1 MTIITW
7 LNEICL
13 TSLTALF
20 WNFPLM
26 ICNLPLLFP
35 HSKNIQVSTLITII
49 ITYYLLIIIQI
60 IITKSHNN
68 YCSVGVMDLC
78 LLNLLILIDCFLCNS
93 YPCVLFKS
101 LSHVINQ
108 ESHVYLR
115 NLGKIYLVHSLKF
128 WNLPRF
134 AREIS
139 KFQKSELGKFI
150 PNFPLKHGITSTNP
164 VKQTTSLYLKLPF
177 KPTFLVCFCFFW
189 KVKSLFISNLFISE
203 YLDKNLP

>member
-1 MTIITW
+1 
-7 LNEICL
+7 
-13 TSLTALF
+13 
-20 WNFPLM
+20 M

-68 YCSVGVMDLC
+68 YCSVGVMELC

-128 WNLPRF
+128 
-134 AREIS
+134 
-139 KFQKSELGKFI
+139 
-150 PNFPLKHGITSTNP
+150 
-164 VKQTTSLYLKLPF
+164 
-177 KPTFLVCFCFFW
+177 
-189 KVKSLFISNLFISE
+189 
-203 YLDKNLP
+203 